1 MVADWPSFRAQISA
15 SCFSNAFPHAHN
27 LPRQTAPNFF
37 LDEDED
43 KDEDEDEDEDKDEDE
58 DEDNLLPR
66 QTAPNC
72 FF

>member
-37 LDEDED
+37 LGED
-43 KDEDEDEDEDKDEDE
+43 KDEDEDEDKDED
-58 DEDNLLPR
+58 NLPR
-66 QTAPNC
+66 QTAPN
-72 FF
+72 FFF